1 MMGAIYCQ
9 LTSSS
14 PSSSSSDSSQFSSPV
29 NWKSDFLVSTSSFSA
44 FPPLVSSAMIL
55 TASCATRSASGVSP
69 ALPSFSPA
77 PPPAAFF
84 PFLPPPPLAFLPS
97 AGALPPRTSLLPC
110 PTLNRLRPYR
120 NRISALSGDI
130 SPFISAC
137 ISAAC
142 AYTSAAS
149 SYFFLVYRALARA
162 VRSASDTL
170 SESDCCSA
178 LRGGSDA
185 ADRGVAVPVAVPGAR
200 VGVAVPVSAPL
211 VGCGV
216 DSSAMAG

>member
-1 MMGAIYCQ
+1 
-9 LTSSS
+9 
-14 PSSSSSDSSQFSSPV
+14 
-29 NWKSDFLVSTSSFSA
+29 
-44 FPPLVSSAMIL
+44 MIL
-55 TASCATRSASGVSP
+55 TASCATLSASGVSSVSACLP
-69 ALPSFSPA
+69 PSFTA

-84 PFLPPPPLAFLPS
+84 PFLLLPAAAAPLGCLPAFFPS

-149 SYFFLVYRALARA
+149 SYFLCVYSALARA

-170 SESDCCSA
+170 SDSDCCSA
-178 LRGGSDA
+178 LSGGSDA
-185 ADRGVAVPVAVPGAR
+185 TDCG
-200 VGVAVPVSAPL
+200 VPVSAPL

-216 DSSAMAG
+216 ASSAIMGGLGLCNWLGWCGCGCGCGFCL